1 MGTQDD
7 IAEIKQDIRE
17 IKSDLSEH
25 MARTAAG
32 EARLEVMEEFLKTA
46 ISSQQ
51 ENFKAMIQAG
61 KDSQLALNRQLKI
74 SLGVF
79 AGLAAL
85 VTALLELVGTR
96 S

>member
-25 MARTAAG
+25 MSRTAAG

-46 ISSQQ
+46 LGNQQ
-51 ENFKAMIQAG
+51 ENFRLMLDANERSMIQY
-61 KDSQLALNRQLKI
+61 SRQLKVA
-74 SLGVF
+74 LGVF
-79 AGLAAL
+79 AGLAGL
-85 VTALLELVGTR
+85 VTALVAFLQQ
-96 S
+96 

>member
-1 MGTQDD
+1 
-7 IAEIKQDIRE
+7 
-17 IKSDLSEH
+17 
-25 MARTAAG
+25 
-32 EARLEVMEEFLKTA
+32 MEEFLKA
-46 ISSQQ
+46 AMLNQQ
-51 ENFKAMIQAG
+51 ENFKAMLQAG
-61 KDSQLALNRQLKI
+61 KDAQLALNRQLKI

>member
-17 IKSDLSEH
+17 IKGDLSDH
-25 MARTAAG
+25 MSRTTAS
-32 EARLEVMEEFLKTA
+32 EARLDVMEEFLKA
-46 ISSQQ
+46 AMLNQQ
-51 ENFKAMIQAG
+51 ENFKAMLQAG
-61 KDSQLALNRQLKI
+61 KDAQLALNRQLKI

-85 VTALLELVGTR
+85 VTALLELVGK
-96 S
+96 